1 MLHTAHQ
8 PSRAPALRPEPLIG
22 SAKTCPF
29 QPVPRWGSE
38 RSAGRPAPAHDL
50 KRASFVPEINDSLRC
65 RKESRPPFWEFK
77 ELMLV
82 LVQIPGC
89 TRTFSSSVVDH
100 TATSLKPFWHPA
112 MAYYTEVKSSA
123 KSEEDRPR
131 ETGEDLAWLVA
142 LNFHKKKYTE

>member
-82 LVQIPGC
+82 LV
-89 TRTFSSSVVDH
+89 SSALSSV
-100 TATSLKPFWHPA
+100 
-112 MAYYTEVKSSA
+112 
-123 KSEEDRPR
+123 
-131 ETGEDLAWLVA
+131 
-142 LNFHKKKYTE
+142 